1 MNPRE
6 DIAYWKKRKT
16 EVERAA
22 KIVSQKREKTL
33 YLYEVEKQSR
43 RKARELQLRTLL
55 EYETKELQQTQAGL
69 QKINAKIIELEREQQ
84 KHSNVRMIGLL
95 SLFIILF
102 TFAGLVV
109 YHHDGGN
116 NALTGAV
123 VGVQPEIDTHCH
135 EEITCINET
144 ITTCTN
150 ETVQQCDSSC
160 VNETKQTCV
169 EECKPE
175 CHPEEIN
182 GVEREVCVKSCSEVC
197 TEEVVQNCGSC
208 VDVVEEKCSSEV
220 VEQCSTLT
228 VCDEHLDSGVTGDI
242 NADIV
247 EKSPVVGIQPIVEEP
262 IEVPGSEELIVQPIE
277 EEIPSDEMTGGAISI
292 PEEEPALEVPSVE
305 EEASELDVQPI
316 VEEPVKEIP
325 EEETPSVELEEPSEE
340 EIPEVTE
347 PEAEPIETLPPEE
360 TEAEQEMPEEPV
372 EEVAPVVEEEK
383 SIFSSILDTIVD
395 FIFPE
400 DLVPLAINRFVL
412 NTTYVTQGNG
422 NVNLTAYTDGTDV
435 KYTYNWLR
443 NDTPIAVLHMTF
455 DAASGTDAA
464 HAKDYSG
471 SRNIYNSSYQGITIG
486 YVDAFN
492 GSKGSFSVD
501 SQRCNGAA
509 NTGEWDINGTSITN
523 FDAIRDLLDLDAKT
537 CVGAIDGYLGTGFL
551 MYSKE
556 DTLTRFP
563 SYHTSCGANVCH
575 RHFIVVNYSAGSGWR
590 FDSNS
595 AWTSFTPQETDALVA
610 YVDSNTNVATE
621 LNFLP
626 NWTGDGYNG
635 SRGMRFNG
643 SSDFVNLTDDPN
655 FDFAVGQEF
664 AISIWVKAN
673 SSGVTRDRK

>member
-16 EVERAA
+16 EVERAV

-208 VDVVEEKCSSEV
+208 VEIVEEKCSSEV
-220 VEQCSTLT
+220 VEQCMTKT
-228 VCDEHLDSGVTGDI
+228 ICDETESNDISGGVT
-242 NADIV
+242 ADIV
-247 EKSPVVGIQPIVEEP
+247 EEVPEVGIQPIVEEP
-262 IEVPGSEELIVQPIE
+262 IEVPAVEQPIEVPGSEELIVQRIE
-277 EEIPSDEMTGGAISI
+277 EEIPDEMTGGAIAI
-292 PEEEPALEVPSVE
+292 PEEEPALEVPP
-305 EEASELDVQPI
+305 A
-316 VEEPVKEIP
+316 
-325 EEETPSVELEEPSEE
+325 EE
-340 EIPEVTE
+340 EIPVEESPELEVPT
-347 PEAEPIETLPPEE
+347 I
-360 TEAEQEMPEEPV
+360 EEPV
-372 EEVAPVVEEEK
+372 VEV
-383 SIFSSILDTIVD
+383 
-395 FIFPE
+395 PE
-400 DLVPLAINRFVL
+400 D
-412 NTTYVTQGNG
+412 
-422 NVNLTAYTDGTDV
+422 
-435 KYTYNWLR
+435 
-443 NDTPIAVLHMTF
+443 
-455 DAASGTDAA
+455 
-464 HAKDYSG
+464 
-471 SRNIYNSSYQGITIG
+471 
-486 YVDAFN
+486 
-492 GSKGSFSVD
+492 
-501 SQRCNGAA
+501 
-509 NTGEWDINGTSITN
+509 
-523 FDAIRDLLDLDAKT
+523 
-537 CVGAIDGYLGTGFL
+537 
-551 MYSKE
+551 
-556 DTLTRFP
+556 
-563 SYHTSCGANVCH
+563 
-575 RHFIVVNYSAGSGWR
+575 
-590 FDSNS
+590 
-595 AWTSFTPQETDALVA
+595 
-610 YVDSNTNVATE
+610 
-621 LNFLP
+621 
-626 NWTGDGYNG
+626 
-635 SRGMRFNG
+635 
-643 SSDFVNLTDDPN
+643 
-655 FDFAVGQEF
+655 GQP
-664 AISIWVKAN
+664 A
-673 SSGVTRDRK
+673 